1 MAEYKL
7 YGTKLIDSDTNM
19 EAFARSVM
27 KNVPEEYVK
36 EAAKNIVCREGNN
49 EPEEE
54 FDSVYEDEYMGV
66 VNEIVYHDI
75 SRTDIDYSEL
85 MCRYAGEIGV
95 LLCDMENHGTDL
107 SGFPLHFYG
116 EGAKESF
123 ERLIA
128 EKIWFMRF
136 YEG

>member
-7 YGTKLIDSDTNM
+7 YGETLIENDETMD
-19 EAFARSVM
+19 AFARSVM
-27 KNVPEEYVK
+27 KNVPEEYVA

-54 FDSVYEDEYMGV
+54 YDSVYDDEYMRV
-66 VNEIVYHDI
+66 VDEIVVHDI
-75 SRTDIDYSEL
+75 GRTDIDYSEL

-95 LLCDMENHGTDL
+95 LLCDMENHGAEL
-107 SGFPLHFYG
+107 SNFPLHFYG

-128 EKIWFMRF
+128 EKIWFLKF